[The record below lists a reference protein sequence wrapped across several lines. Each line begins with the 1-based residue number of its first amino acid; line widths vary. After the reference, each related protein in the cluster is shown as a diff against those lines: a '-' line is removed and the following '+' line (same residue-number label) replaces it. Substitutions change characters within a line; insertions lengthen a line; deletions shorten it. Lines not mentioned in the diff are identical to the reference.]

1 MPPASPG
8 RNDPCPCGSGK
19 KYKKCC
25 LAKDEAAARPPPA
38 PRPPSAPRAS
48 GLRSESAL
56 ARAPAGRD
64 LSPAERWWDGVIDA
78 AEHASTADEAAT
90 QLARVLAPD
99 APPAPR
105 SDWLFDLLGPIFE
118 QLARA
123 GRHAER
129 LRALE
134 GVAERH
140 PDAFGEAPA
149 HFARLRFEAALDDGS
164 GDLVAEARLLG
175 PYVADVI
182 DLVDDVPARLAWE
195 GRTAVLRALTDAAWP
210 GIHGSTDIMGAGVEA
225 WADYGVGAVLLDCLD
240 RDPAADAD
248 APALL
253 AGVAMYQ
260 TADAEPGWI
269 PAFLRHYLP
278 LLEPAGA
285 VSLDAAQVAEAVEK
299 RGRAAL
305 DLLDPVSAAVAA
317 RLRRERGWS
326 RSQAWLLLRE
336 MGALLVE
343 RAEHAEKKA
352 RPKTAGALAL
362 PPEGTFLDALLARNV
377 GMFTRKTHVILAVVS
392 ALPTWAGEVA
402 ARGWVSPDEAS
413 AWLRRFMQ
421 TLGATLAKIPAD
433 QRDDLDG
440 LLDFVTGEG
449 QELRR

>member
-1 MPPASPG
+1 
-8 RNDPCPCGSGK
+8 
-19 KYKKCC
+19 
-25 LAKDEAAARPPPA
+25 
-38 PRPPSAPRAS
+38 
-48 GLRSESAL
+48 
-56 ARAPAGRD
+56 
-64 LSPAERWWDGVIDA
+64 
-78 AEHASTADEAAT
+78 
-90 QLARVLAPD
+90 VLAPD

-105 SDWLFDLLGPIFE
+105 SDWLFDLLGPVLD

-164 GDLVAEARLLG
+164 GDLVAEARRLG

-195 GRTAVLRALTDAAWP
+195 GRTTVLRALTDAAWP
-210 GIHGSTDIMGAGVEA
+210 AIHGSTDIMGAGVEA

-240 RDPAADAD
+240 RDPASAAD

-253 AGVAMYQ
+253 AGVAPYQ

-269 PAFLRHYLP
+269 PAFLRHYLA

-285 VSLDAAQVAEAVEK
+285 VSFDAAQAAEAVAQ

-305 DLLDPVSAAVAA
+305 DLLDQVSAAVAA
-317 RLRRERGWS
+317 RLRREGGWS

-336 MGALLVE
+336 MGPLLVE
-343 RAEHAEKKA
+343 RAERAEKKA
-352 RPKTAGALAL
+352 RPKTVGALSL
-362 PPEGTFLDALLARNV
+362 PPEGAFLDALLKRNV

-392 ALPTWAGEVA
+392 ALPTWAGEVV
-402 ARGWVSPDEAS
+402 ARGWVSADEAS

-433 QRDDLDG
+433 QRGELDG

-449 QELRR
+449 RELRR